1 MMALLLKLLLVL
13 FAVAP
18 QNSGVVEGRVTRF
31 GTTDGLEGVGITIT
45 RDGQEE
51 LSGEP
56 DAMTDASGHFI
67 IRNAAPGPYTIRAAR
82 PGYLAP
88 FKDGAPIEN
97 AAAREIRVDLA
108 QPLKNIDF
116 VLTPGGVLAGRVYDL
131 LGRPAENALVEA
143 ILVEGDASSTNR
155 QMRNAQSDD
164 RGQFRIFG
172 LTAGKYKL
180 YVDFRRG
187 MGRGFSLL
195 SLQENVLKTYYPG
208 TLDGSRAAL
217 IDVTEGAVVDGLDF
231 GFRSAQA
238 FKISGTVVDPD
249 RAKRSGAPDFYLIPL
264 GVNDGKIMDPPHMA
278 QNTRGM
284 IFVAGQPQ
292 RDPGAFELQG
302 VQAGRYILYAEDW
315 SISPLRD
322 NFVVAHVLVDVTSD
336 IRDLTLVMTGTS
348 VVEGV
353 VRRADQQPV
362 RNARVLLIPPEAQR
376 VHPMFFKEEKTDG
389 SGKFT
394 IKGVMPGDYTI
405 YAIDPADFKDVP
417 PPASVYAIPDFLNAY
432 TQQGNA
438 VQTRAEEKLNVT
450 ISPIRR

>member
-1 MMALLLKLLLVL
+1 MMALLLKFLLVL

-18 QNSGVVEGRVTRF
+18 QNSGVIEGRVTRF
-31 GTTDGLEGVGITIT
+31 GTTDGLEGVSITIT
-45 RDGQEE
+45 RDGQQE
-51 LSGEP
+51 LFGEP
-56 DAMTDASGHFI
+56 DALTDASGHFI

-82 PGYLAP
+82 PGYVAP
-88 FKDGAPIEN
+88 LKDGAPIEN
-97 AAAREIRVDLA
+97 ASAREIRVDLA

-131 LGRPAENALVEA
+131 LGRPAENAMVEA

-155 QMRNAQSDD
+155 EIRNAQSDD

-172 LTAGKYKL
+172 LNAGKYKL
-180 YVDFRRG
+180 SVDFRRG

-208 TLDGSRAAL
+208 TLEASSAAL
-217 IDVTEGAVVDGLDF
+217 VDVPLGAVVDGLDF

-249 RAKRSGAPDFYLIPL
+249 RAKRSGSPDFYLIPL
-264 GVNDGKIMDPPHMA
+264 GVNDGKIMEPPRMA
-278 QNTRGM
+278 QNNRGM
-284 IFVAGQPQ
+284 IFVAGQ
-292 RDPGAFELQG
+292 RDPGAFELLG

-315 SISPLRD
+315 SMSPLRD
-322 NFVVAHVLVDVTSD
+322 NFVVAQVVVDVASD
-336 IRDLTLVMTGTS
+336 LRDLTLVMTGTS

-362 RNARVLLIPPEAQR
+362 RNARVMLIPPEAQR

-394 IKGVMPGDYTI
+394 VKGVMPGDYTI

-417 PPASVYAIPDFLNAY
+417 PPASVYAMPDFLNTYA
-432 TQQGNA
+432 QQGNA
-438 VQTRAEEKLNVT
+438 VQTRAEEKLNLT